1 MIAKDD
7 IVIRK
12 AILHILDTV
21 HGECI
26 LSNTLLDPGPDL
38 YEFIRNHIYKI
49 VSSDDTKDCEFN
61 PETSPIYSILE
72 TWDEADETSF
82 IEASQS
88 IADKLYI
95 AMGEGL
101 DIPAADLL
109 FVTFQAEGT
118 IYLALLKMNYKES
131 YTHTISVSND
141 SEAEEMIDD
150 NEAEI
155 PVIHADIIKSKA
167 LLPSSGTR
175 IPEAIIINLS
185 DFHIKLLEKR
195 YEINGEKI
203 FYLSERFLVCHTNLP
218 PKKKLNIL
226 TKVINNISNKYDGAD
241 LKTKMDTKSALQK
254 EYVDNKSFDIEEIG
268 NRLFGKSPEKKSEFD
283 EKMEQYDLQY
293 DNFTV
298 TNESTVKKLE
308 RQVMVTDSGIEIS
321 IPMETYNKLA
331 NLEIQTDV
339 TGKSTIII
347 KNIDNLILK

>member
-72 TWDEADETSF
+72 TWDESDETSF

-88 IADKLYI
+88 IADRLYVS
-95 AMGEGL
+95 MGEGL

-109 FVTFQAEGT
+109 FVSFQAEGT

-131 YTHTISVSND
+131 YTHIVTND
-141 SEAEEMIDD
+141 SETEEMSDD
-150 NEAEI
+150 DETEV

-203 FYLSERFLVCHTNLP
+203 FYLSEKFLVCHTNLP